1 METNFNLSE
10 IEVAIKD
17 IKYLKELNATNDE
30 IEITKK
36 VLKNNYS
43 PSNTKFCQD
52 DSSDNF
58 KYPFYVGFFEK
69 ENMKLIFENPI
80 MLWFPAFYL
89 VGECLSKSLNLD
101 DYGEWEDNDMDWE
114 NTETERINSMMV
126 VFKKNEFQISNVKLS
141 HLNKEFLIMGK
152 FNRNKIEINI
162 KLSNG

>member
-126 VFKKNEFQISNVKLS
+126 VFKKNENEFEISNVKLS
-141 HLNKEFLIMGK
+141 HLNKELLIKGK
-152 FNRNKIEINI
+152 FNKNKIEINI
-162 KLSNG
+162 K

>member
-114 NTETERINSMMV
+114 NTETERINSMV
-126 VFKKNEFQISNVKLS
+126 VTFTKNEFKISNVILS
-141 HLNKEFLIMGK
+141 HINKELIINGK
-152 FNRNKIEINI
+152 FNKDKIEINI
-162 KLSNG
+162 K

>member
-58 KYPFYVGFFEK
+58 KYPFYVGFFER
-69 ENMKLIFENPI
+69 ENMKFIFENPI

-89 VGECLSKSLNLD
+89 VGECLSKSLSPD
-101 DYGEWEDNDMDWE
+101 DYAEWEDNDMDWE

-126 VFKKNEFQISNVKLS
+126 VFKKNKFQISNVKVS

>member
-43 PSNTKFCQD
+43 PNNTKFCQD

-58 KYPFYVGFFEK
+58 KYPFYAGFFEK

-89 VGECLSKSLNLD
+89 VGECLSKSFNLD

-126 VFKKNEFQISNVKLS
+126 VFKKNKFQISNVKLS